1 MKSPLVTLEH
11 VSYQYGDGTMALND
25 INLSIEQGKKIAL
38 IGNNGAGKSTLFL
51 LLNGIIKPSKGTIT
65 FKGKKITY
73 NRKEIKQLRQRVG
86 IVFQNPDSQLF
97 SSSVY
102 DDIMFGPKNLGLPLD
117 LVKQKVQEVMRLTET
132 ESLKDKPPHF
142 LSIGQKKRVS
152 IAGVMAME
160 PELMILDEPTAG
172 LDPYYSRK
180 IMELLGTLHSPDRTI
195 ILSTHNVDLAYE
207 WADEVI
213 VLHDGEILCQGAPY
227 DVFQQINVLQK
238 SHLEK
243 PWVMEVYEKLL
254 ETTGVASTTYPSTKA
269 EFFEMMNKLLGNNPP
284 SK

>member
-1 MKSPLVTLEH
+1 MLLPLVTLEH

-25 INLSIEQGKKIAL
+25 ITFSIEQGKKIAL

-51 LLNGIIKPSKGTIT
+51 LLNGIIKPSKGFIT
-65 FKGKKITY
+65 YKGKKINY

-102 DDIMFGPKNLGLPLD
+102 EDIMFGPKNLGLPLD
-117 LVKQKVQEVMRLTET
+117 LVKQKVQEVMLLTET

-152 IAGVMAME
+152 IAGVIAME

-180 IMELLGTLHSPDRTI
+180 IMELLGTLHNRDRTI

-213 VLHDGEILCQGAPY
+213 VLHDGEILSQGEPN

-243 PWVMEVYEKLL
+243 PWMMEVYEKLI
-254 ETTGVASTTYPSTKA
+254 ESTGLTSSTYPSTKT
-269 EFFEMMNKLLGNNPP
+269 ELFDLMSKLLADKTP